1 MFQFEPAFQTM
12 PTCAPPPAPP
22 LLHPHVV
29 YISVDGCTVAS
40 GGLSRLHPHIPCS
53 FVVHSTSQPCVA
65 FVYPLSSG
73 DSLSLTMECCF
84 SWLSDQGT
92 PSSTPNDVSL
102 ACSYASVIMWLSC
115 DIIHT
120 RTYEC
125 HLLCQLLSR
134 MKWWLELVLHFASV
148 SCVVWPL
155 YMHAQE

>member
-1 MFQFEPAFQTM
+1 M

-65 FVYPLSSG
+65 FVYPLLLG

-84 SWLSDQGT
+84 S
-92 PSSTPNDVSL
+92 
-102 ACSYASVIMWLSC
+102 
-115 DIIHT
+115 
-120 RTYEC
+120 
-125 HLLCQLLSR
+125 
-134 MKWWLELVLHFASV
+134 
-148 SCVVWPL
+148 
-155 YMHAQE
+155 